1 MSNPATIHPT
11 AIIDPKAEIG
21 AGCQIGPY
29 CVVGPGVVLGENCW
43 LQHHVSL
50 SGASRFGAGN
60 RFFAFASIGEQTQ
73 DLKYAGEPTA
83 LEVGDANTFREFVTV
98 HRATA
103 IGAVTRI
110 GSRGNFLA
118 YAHIAHDCVIGDEV
132 IFSNNGTVA
141 GHVQVGDHAVI
152 GGLTAVHQ
160 FCRIGS
166 YALTGGCSKIVQDVP
181 PYMIA
186 DGNPAK
192 VRSYNKVGLER
203 AGLSEDR
210 IRIIK
215 ECYRLLYRLGLNV
228 QQAAEQ
234 IRADLPSV
242 PEVEQIVA
250 FVTSSPRGIIK

>member
-1 MSNPATIHPT
+1 
-11 AIIDPKAEIG
+11 
-21 AGCQIGPY
+21 
-29 CVVGPGVVLGENCW
+29 
-43 LQHHVSL
+43 
-50 SGASRFGAGN
+50 
-60 RFFAFASIGEQTQ
+60 
-73 DLKYAGEPTA
+73 
-83 LEVGDANTFREFVTV
+83 
-98 HRATA
+98 
-103 IGAVTRI
+103 
-110 GSRGNFLA
+110 
-118 YAHIAHDCVIGDEV
+118 VIGDEV

-141 GHVQVGDHAVI
+141 GHVQVGDHAII

-160 FCRIGS
+160 FCRIGT

-203 AGLSEDR
+203 AGFSEDR

-215 ECYRLLYRLGLNV
+215 ESYRLLYRLGLNV

-234 IRADLPSV
+234 IRADLPGV